1 MFSLIVALLIALD
14 YFFMAPKTVRN
25 TLNAIGVVGLVAL
38 LLVLAVMS
46 FIKILQLPGELY
58 IGLIMIPLG
67 YTAFSWHLSRTGPFH
82 AQSPGMSCHTRR
94 L

>member
-1 MFSLIVALLIALD
+1 MFYLIVALLIALY

-25 TLNAIGVVGLVAL
+25 TLNAIGLVGLVAL
-38 LLVLAVMS
+38 LLVFSVMS

-67 YTAFSWHLSRTGPFH
+67 YTAFKETLNLSEKKK
-82 AQSPGMSCHTRR
+82 
-94 L
+94 

>member
-1 MFSLIVALLIALD
+1 MFYLIVALLIALY

-25 TLNAIGVVGLVAL
+25 TLNAIGLVAL

-67 YTAFSWHLSRTGPFH
+67 YTAFKETLNLSEKKK
-82 AQSPGMSCHTRR
+82 
-94 L
+94 